1 MKGPSLQD
9 ASSYKLTATMGLGTK
24 DQQKTSW
31 GWLKNLLRS
40 LRAFAM
46 TYDVTRRDQFTDIRE
61 EMLKVALIGVV

>member
-1 MKGPSLQD
+1 M
-9 ASSYKLTATMGLGTK
+9 
-24 DQQKTSW
+24 
-31 GWLKNLLRS
+31 RS